1 MIEEIHIRDLGVI
14 TDAVLPLGPG
24 LTILSGETGAGKTMV
39 VTALGMLLGRRADA
53 GAVRVGAEKAVAEAV
68 VNVSSDH
75 AAVALVEDAGGDVDH
90 EQDRASL
97 QLSRT
102 VAATGRSRAHVGGRS
117 APVARLGELGETL
130 RRCRRD
136 AQELVEAMNAQEIV
150 SRSEKQKKATR
161 IATPSSEITTRLSA
175 VTWTNALNDTAGTS
189 STHASS

>member
-53 GAVRVGAEKAVAEAV
+53 GAVRVGAEKAVTEAV
-68 VNVSSDH
+68 VNVPSDH

-102 VAATGRSRAHVGGRS
+102 VAATGR
-117 APVARLGELGETL
+117 
-130 RRCRRD
+130 
-136 AQELVEAMNAQEIV
+136 
-150 SRSEKQKKATR
+150 
-161 IATPSSEITTRLSA
+161 
-175 VTWTNALNDTAGTS
+175 
-189 STHASS
+189 